1 MHCLADLKLLLIN
14 VDSKMCNAMSSCQP
28 KWVEEVEHS
37 YATDPSSQEMIAK
50 LALDGGMCHIFLG
63 LEVCFVTNPESGLVL
78 IIHFS

>member
-50 LALDGGMCHIFLG
+50 LALDGGD
-63 LEVCFVTNPESGLVL
+63 VP
-78 IIHFS
+78 HFSWSRGLLRYKSRIWVGADHTL